1 MAACSGIRSV
11 VNLGLTF
18 NSCPALPTKRSNP
31 IFESDRSLSIP
42 NRGIRNP
49 PRKICASAT
58 LPNPPVSSRFNGNV
72 ERCNRI
78 LNEEFDNKGQN
89 HNLESWMR
97 DSAVEIVK
105 NLKQAPLLVQ
115 VYAQEEC
122 STKLQTEKAD
132 PERWSDLKREWKE
145 GERPSPDGVILV
157 EELKGKRDLDSENEI
172 NGEEEGDETKAWG
185 VVVQGKGEGKECRS
199 AFYLM
204 KTSRVEAGEVLEFSG
219 VLGVIRLLQHVTM
232 RWCLNSISGR
242 SGTTARVE
250 KEVKTPLDEP

>member
-11 VNLGLTF
+11 VNPGLTF
-18 NSCPALPTKRSNP
+18 YPCPALPTKRSNP

-72 ERCNRI
+72 EHCNRI
-78 LNEEFDNKGQN
+78 LNEQFDSKIQN
-89 HNLESWMR
+89 HNLDGWMR

-115 VYAQEEC
+115 IYAHEERP
-122 STKLQTEKAD
+122 TKLQTEKAE
-132 PERWSDLKREWKE
+132 PERWSELKREWRE

-157 EELKGKRDLDSENEI
+157 EELKGKRDLDSEKEI

-199 AFYLM
+199 VTAIIDQQLQFNP
-204 KTSRVEAGEVLEFSG
+204 SCSNFS
-219 VLGVIRLLQHVTM
+219 LL
-232 RWCLNSISGR
+232 
-242 SGTTARVE
+242 
-250 KEVKTPLDEP
+250 